1 MCKDEFH
8 VSKLC
13 VAILMH
19 FQHAREHLFFEGYD
33 GLPLV
38 QEQAVRAVAM
48 QGRTAWLDGN

>member
-1 MCKDEFH
+1 
-8 VSKLC
+8 
-13 VAILMH
+13 MH

>member
-33 GLPLV
+33 GLSLV
-38 QEQAVRAVAM
+38 QEQAVRVVAM
-48 QGRTAWLDGN
+48 QGKRACSDGN